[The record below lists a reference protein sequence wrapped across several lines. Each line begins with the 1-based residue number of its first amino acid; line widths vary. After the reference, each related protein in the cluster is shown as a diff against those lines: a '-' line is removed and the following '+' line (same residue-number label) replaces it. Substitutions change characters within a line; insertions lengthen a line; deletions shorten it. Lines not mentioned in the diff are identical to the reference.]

1 MIVEIPVSVASFAGE
16 LANMRDWPD
25 ANHCTPVRFETKSQE
40 PGVVLIRVEFNEAD
54 DAEAFWLAF
63 NANELSDSAL

>member
-16 LANMRDWPD
+16 LANMRDWLG

-40 PGVVLIRVEFNEAD
+40 PGVILEFDDAE